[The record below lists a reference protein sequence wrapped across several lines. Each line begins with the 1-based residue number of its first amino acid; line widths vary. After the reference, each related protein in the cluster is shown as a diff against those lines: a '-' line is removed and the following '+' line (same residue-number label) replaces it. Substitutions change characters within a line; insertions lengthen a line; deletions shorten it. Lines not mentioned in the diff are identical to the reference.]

1 MVKLKNDSLTLGA
14 FRLSAVTIRPLRPTD
29 LDALTQ
35 IAQSS
40 FAEEYTARGI
50 TPVALV
56 QQVRQVTRG
65 RMIPFKV
72 LAALSG
78 TQWEMLVAEIDG
90 HVVGCGGYFGRQHM
104 ELANLMVM
112 PNYRRRGIG
121 QALLVKRLEHLQAKG
136 YPLATTTILATN
148 EASLGNVRK
157 QGFEAFDQYVI
168 LEKAL
173 PLNHSPHPVA
183 ARPIEPADLAAF
195 REIERQSVAPIRLEI
210 QGSAAPDYFPGLGSR
225 LMNRLTGTE
234 QWRTAFTH
242 GGAIVGFMLGN
253 TSKNQTKGIL
263 SRPMIPS
270 ERHNHLP
277 AMLQTAATWL
287 TQLRKTSIQIAISTA
302 HEDLIEG
309 MRADGWTQTQSWLRL
324 VKRLQAGS
332 TEKP

>member
-14 FRLSAVTIRPLRPTD
+14 FRLSVVTIRPLRHTD

-50 TPVALV
+50 TPAALV

-78 TQWEMLVAEIDG
+78 TQWEMFVAEIDG
-90 HVVGCGGYFGRQHM
+90 QVVGCGGYFGRQQM

-121 QALLVKRLEHLQAKG
+121 QALLVKRLERLQTKG
-136 YPLATTTILATN
+136 YSLATTTILATN

-157 QGFEAFDQYVI
+157 QDFEVFDQYVI

-173 PLNHSPHPVA
+173 PLNHFPHPIV
-183 ARPIEPADLAAF
+183 ARPIELADLPTF
-195 REIERQSVAPIRLEI
+195 QEIERQSVAATRLEI
-210 QGSAAPDYFPGLGSR
+210 QGSAAPDYFSGLGSR
-225 LMNRLTGTE
+225 LMNRLTSTE

-242 GGAIVGFMLGN
+242 DGAIVGFMLGN
-253 TSKNQTKGIL
+253 TSKSQTKGIL
-263 SRPMIPS
+263 SRPMILP
-270 ERHNHLP
+270 EHHNHLP
-277 AMLQTAATWL
+277 AMLHTAASWL
-287 TQLRKTSIQIAISTA
+287 SQLGKTTIQIAISA
-302 HEDLIEG
+302 EHKDIIEA
-309 MRADGWTQTQSWLRL
+309 MQVDGWTQTQSWLRL
-324 VKRLQAGS
+324 VKQL
-332 TEKP
+332 